1 LIVAVPPPGI
11 GRFMNG
17 WLAVGFALIAPWVW
31 LVVLDRVLR
40 RTR

>member
-1 LIVAVPPPGI
+1 VILGPPAG
-11 GRFMNG
+11 FQ
-17 WLAVGFALIAPWVW
+17 GFAARVIIGVALLGPWLL

>member
-1 LIVAVPPPGI
+1 MIVGPPPGI
-11 GRFMNG
+11 QGLAARFIVG
-17 WLAVGFALIAPWVW
+17 VALLGPWLL

>member
-1 LIVAVPPPGI
+1 MMLGPPAGMQGLAARLIIGVALLGP
-11 GRFMNG
+11 
-17 WLAVGFALIAPWVW
+17 WLL

>member
-1 LIVAVPPPGI
+1 MPTVPAGLTARYL
-11 GRFMNG
+11 GR
-17 WLAVGFALIAPWVW
+17 AIVGFGLVLPWFW